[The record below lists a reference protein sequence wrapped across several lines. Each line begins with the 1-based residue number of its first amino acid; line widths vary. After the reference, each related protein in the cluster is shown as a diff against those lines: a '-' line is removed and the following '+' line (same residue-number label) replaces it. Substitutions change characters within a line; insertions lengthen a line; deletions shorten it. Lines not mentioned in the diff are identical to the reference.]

1 MRPAGDPQAKFAV
14 LTVGGLII
22 SSSRRID
29 IRQLDFVALKAAG
42 YRGAVVDKDNC
53 LVRLFYILH
62 PEWAS
67 DIFLGFGNVSRP
79 CPITT
84 NSFRN

>member
-1 MRPAGDPQAKFAV
+1 VPGWLFPSKIYSVDGDGP
-14 LTVGGLII
+14 LL

-53 LVRLFYILH
+53 LVRPSSVLDTPRSGLLRF
-62 PEWAS
+62 
-67 DIFLGFGNVSRP
+67 FGSW
-79 CPITT
+79 TH
-84 NSFRN
+84 F

>member
-1 MRPAGDPQAKFAV
+1 MPGWLFPSKIRNVDGDGP
-14 LTVGGLII
+14 LL

-53 LVRLFYILH
+53 LVRLSSALH
-62 PEWAS
+62 IPRSELLR
-67 DIFLGFGNVSRP
+67 FFGSW
-79 CPITT
+79 TH
-84 NSFRN
+84 F